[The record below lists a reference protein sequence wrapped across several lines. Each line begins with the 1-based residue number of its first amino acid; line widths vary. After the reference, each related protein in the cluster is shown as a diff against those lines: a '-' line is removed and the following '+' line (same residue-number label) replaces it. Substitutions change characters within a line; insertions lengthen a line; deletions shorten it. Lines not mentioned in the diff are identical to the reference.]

1 VATFP
6 QEVIDAAITSDLSWG
21 IPASVTMA
29 QWADESAW
37 GTRVPT
43 GSNNPFGIKALD
55 GEPFVTSM
63 THEVVKG
70 VRQYV
75 QARFRKYPSLA
86 AAFTDHA
93 RLLATAK
100 VYAVARSYL
109 PNQLHRFIQE
119 MAGHYASDPEY
130 ASKLLSIINQH
141 GLQKYDVV
149 RPAPGQQQNIVVNVP
164 AWTTKV
170 SVVSAPTVGGPSAA
184 PAAPVAVARPTPSA
198 PPEQPTQS
206 VAAGATLVAATGG
219 TALAVAIAGAIPMST
234 VVNLAPV
241 VDQVVLPLIMTV
253 LTGLVSYFVPWLIN
267 AATTYFKIKVSAQ
280 QGLVIENAMQ
290 NGINLAIHKL
300 GVTLDANAS
309 VDVKNQAVAVALDYA
324 LPKVRA
330 EMASIGMDPATLAQ
344 RILAR
349 LPVVAAAPPPAS

>member
-1 VATFP
+1 MATFP

-149 RPAPGQQQNIVVNVP
+149 RPAPGQQ
-164 AWTTKV
+164 
-170 SVVSAPTVGGPSAA
+170 
-184 PAAPVAVARPTPSA
+184 
-198 PPEQPTQS
+198 
-206 VAAGATLVAATGG
+206 
-219 TALAVAIAGAIPMST
+219 
-234 VVNLAPV
+234 
-241 VDQVVLPLIMTV
+241 
-253 LTGLVSYFVPWLIN
+253 
-267 AATTYFKIKVSAQ
+267 
-280 QGLVIENAMQ
+280 
-290 NGINLAIHKL
+290 
-300 GVTLDANAS
+300 
-309 VDVKNQAVAVALDYA
+309 
-324 LPKVRA
+324 
-330 EMASIGMDPATLAQ
+330 
-344 RILAR
+344 
-349 LPVVAAAPPPAS
+349 